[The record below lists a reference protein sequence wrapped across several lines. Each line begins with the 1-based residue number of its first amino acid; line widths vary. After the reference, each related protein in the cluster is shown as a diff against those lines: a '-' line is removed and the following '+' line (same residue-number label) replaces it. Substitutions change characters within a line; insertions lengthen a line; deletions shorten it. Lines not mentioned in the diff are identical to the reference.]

1 MKLLVVLVA
10 TCLLGTPC
18 IAFAAEPTPAELKKQ
33 GDDAVHAFHF
43 REALDLYD
51 RSYALSHDP
60 AILYNRAR
68 ANQALGNYPAA
79 LDDIEQFV
87 RIAPADLKQRV
98 AQLADLVADIRDH
111 VGLLV
116 VTSTVQGAKV
126 KVQGKDAGATPLP
139 GPVKVGVG
147 TVTVDVEAPGYLPL
161 HRDVSVA
168 GGKMVT
174 IDAALVTERPE
185 QETPVKTERY
195 VSGSWRASTYIV
207 GAVGLASLGVGAT
220 FGGLAAMRQSDAN
233 AQCPGKVCNPSGWA
247 DISDARTFATVSN
260 ITLIAGA
267 LLATGAVVMLLV
279 APHAMRRVP
288 VAALLLPRST
298 GLWGTF

>member
-1 MKLLVVLVA
+1 MKKVVVLVA
-10 TCLLGTPC
+10 TCLAPC
-18 IAFAAEPTPAELKKQ
+18 IAFADEPTAADLKKQ
-33 GDDAVHAFHF
+33 GDDAAHAFHF
-43 REALDLYD
+43 HEALDLYD

-68 ANQALGNYPAA
+68 ANQALGNYPTA
-79 LDDIEQFV
+79 LDDIEEFV
-87 RIAPADLKQRV
+87 RIAPDDLKRRV
-98 AQLADLVADIRDH
+98 PLLADLVADIRDH

-126 KVQGKDAGATPLP
+126 KVQGKVAGATPMP

-168 GGKMVT
+168 GGKMT
-174 IDAALVTERPE
+174 TLDATLVSETAAHAG
-185 QETPVKTERY
+185 QETPAKTD
-195 VSGSWRASTYIV
+195 VPGSWRAGTYIV
-207 GAVGLASLGVGAT
+207 GAVGLASLGVGVT

-260 ITLIAGA
+260 ITLIAGG
-267 LLATGAVVMLLV
+267 LLAVGAVVMWLV

-288 VAALLLPRST
+288 VAALLSPHSA
-298 GLWGTF
+298 GLSGTF